1 MLLAIYVN
9 QISYAY
15 MTIPVTCYQYTYLMI
30 YNITKFGDLFSGADI
45 NGDVYNDEIV
55 SKLFL

>member
-1 MLLAIYVN
+1 
-9 QISYAY
+9 
-15 MTIPVTCYQYTYLMI
+15 MI